1 MRNHEL
7 IRTVRECP
15 LENLPWIAQH
25 HGASLEEMRNMR
37 RRAKNSLAAKR
48 CRNKREEV
56 LRDLV
61 QRNRMARERQ
71 ERLQREEEGQIKS
84 MEKLMET
91 LKENCERLLLLNDAD
106 PDEYGVFFSNN
117 GPEIQSRKNNWNEL
131 WPQSTSENGIQRRM
145 ENDWT
150 ILDEAVNILRDL
162 FN

>member
-1 MRNHEL
+1 MP
-7 IRTVRECP
+7 TGK
-15 LENLPWIAQH
+15 LPWIAQH

-37 RRAKNSLAAKR
+37 RRAKNSLAARR

-84 MEKLMET
+84 MEKLMGT
-91 LKENCERLLLLNDAD
+91 LNEESESLLLLSDAD

-117 GPEIQSRKNNWNEL
+117 GPEIQSRENNWNEL
-131 WPQSTSENGIQRRM
+131 WPQTTSEKGYKSKM
-145 ENDWT
+145 ENNWT
-150 ILDEAVNILRDL
+150 ILDEAINVLKDL
-162 FN
+162 LN